1 MNEALIKNFWS
12 DIDERLDFLQTNG
25 YVKLP
30 SLSFLELEKFADNI
44 YEEIGDAT
52 FQELGQAHKEFIDL
66 LQINEY
72 LVPKLHLLAKNKFN
86 FTGSQEDQYHI
97 ARKVEPGNSK
107 EMFRGHFDS
116 HLFTIVFPISIP
128 KKEDEDCNNGQ
139 LAFFPNLREH
149 PSNEISNILSKIY
162 YKKFASKNGLKQ
174 LSKKAK
180 MKIENF
186 EKLEPLLF
194 LGNTFLHTNYP
205 VDFKCKKYR
214 LTLLAHF
221 FDPSPKYGIGSFLRM
236 IRNR

>member
-44 YEEIGDAT
+44 YEEIGNAT
-52 FQELGQAHKEFIDL
+52 FQELGQAHKEFLDL

-72 LVPKLHLLAKNKFN
+72 LVPKLYLLAKNKFN
-86 FTGSQEDQYHI
+86 FTGSKEDQYHI

-128 KKEDEDCNNGQ
+128 KKEKENSNNGQ
-139 LAFFPNLREH
+139 LVFFPNLRKQ
-149 PSNEISNILSKIY
+149 PTMRFLILLGKYILRYLQVKMALKDLKIGQNEDRK
-162 YKKFASKNGLKQ
+162 
-174 LSKKAK
+174 
-180 MKIENF
+180 F
-186 EKLEPLLF
+186 EKLSHYF
-194 LGNTFLHTNYP
+194 
-205 VDFKCKKYR
+205 
-214 LTLLAHF
+214 
-221 FDPSPKYGIGSFLRM
+221 
-236 IRNR
+236 

>member
-44 YEEIGDAT
+44 YEEIGNAT
-52 FQELGQAHKEFIDL
+52 FQELGQAHKEFLDL

-72 LVPKLHLLAKNKFN
+72 LVPKLYLLAKNKFN
-86 FTGSQEDQYHI
+86 FTGSKEDQYHI

-128 KKEDEDCNNGQ
+128 KKEKENSNNGQ
-139 LAFFPNLREH
+139 LVFFPNLRKQ
-149 PSNEISNILSKIY
+149 PSNEIFNIIGKIY
-162 YKKFASKNGLKQ
+162 FKIFASENGLKR
-174 LSKKAK
+174 LKNRAK
-180 MKIENF
+180 MKTENF

-205 VDFKCKKYR
+205 VDAECKKNR